1 MEPFVT
7 DLNPH
12 GQQMADES
20 MIRTLAAQTEAIW
33 PQEVEII
40 KRYGLSGNLR
50 ILDGGCGTG
59 EASSRLAALF
69 PQASVLGV
77 DIIDNSLEIART
89 RYPSLAPRL
98 AFERRSLFELGL
110 EDNAFDLTACRHVLH
125 SIPHAARV
133 IAELVRVTRPGGRLH
148 LIPEDYDMI
157 HFQSGTRD
165 LRTFWH
171 DIPAKFGAATGTD
184 LYVGRNTVS
193 ILLEL
198 GLEEIKVDYVIVDT
212 LRVPREV
219 FATIMTAWR
228 DGYAEPTAQVANMTT
243 AEAIAHFDQMIANI
257 HDPRGYAVWMVPVLS
272 ARKP

>member
-98 AFERRSLFELGL
+98 TFERRSLFELGL
-110 EDNAFDLTACRHVLH
+110 ADHAFDLTACRHVLH
-125 SIPHAARV
+125 
-133 IAELVRVTRPGGRLH
+133 
-148 LIPEDYDMI
+148 
-157 HFQSGTRD
+157 
-165 LRTFWH
+165 
-171 DIPAKFGAATGTD
+171 
-184 LYVGRNTVS
+184 
-193 ILLEL
+193 
-198 GLEEIKVDYVIVDT
+198 
-212 LRVPREV
+212 
-219 FATIMTAWR
+219 
-228 DGYAEPTAQVANMTT
+228 
-243 AEAIAHFDQMIANI
+243 
-257 HDPRGYAVWMVPVLS
+257 
-272 ARKP
+272 